1 MISSL
6 INRSFDES
14 LMPECLKIGMQT
26 PVFKGG
32 DNILSNYRPITVVNS
47 IAKVFEKAVNAR
59 LTKYLDKFNLL
70 TDNQFGFRAQH
81 ATSYAMIKLYDEA
94 LTGLDNKSCKTGS
107 VLLDIS
113 KALIVLIMKFYY
125 LNSSITESEVMYA
138 NGLSPS
144 SPTEHIMLRLMESD
158 LIHIHPI

>member
-1 MISSL
+1 M
-6 INRSFDES
+6 
-14 LMPECLKIGMQT
+14 
-26 PVFKGG
+26 
-32 DNILSNYRPITVVNS
+32 NS

-81 ATSYAMIKLYDEA
+81 ATSYVMIKLYDEA

-113 KALIVLIMKFYY
+113 KAFDCVDHEIHYI
-125 LNSSITESEVMYA
+125 NSCITESEVMYA

-144 SPTEHIMLRLMESD
+144 SPTEHMMLRLIESD